1 MKLVEHFDHVT
12 PRERS
17 GAVSSDRSHY
27 QKDWAL
33 CKILKLHLGSEDYL
47 VAFDIHDDVVIFK
60 PESDPDAICFFQI
73 KTKDE
78 GSWSLNSLIGR
89 HKGKKGA
96 LLSSI
101 VGNLYH
107 NLMLFPSFTE
117 SLTLVSNAP
126 FKIAISN
133 DKKKSATVLTDALTP
148 FEKVPE
154 NNRKKILAALRAEH
168 SLSDDPVLDAL
179 LWFEQADLP
188 LQGHDVFTKGK
199 LSEFFSDV
207 NPGGRYNIP
216 VVYRVLI
223 DEIRRRNDYS
233 QKNLIFEQMRLHKSI
248 GRTSFEGMLKVV
260 AIDDSCDRAWS
271 YLSGILQAEGMAFKT
286 IETLRRAWQRVEAQ
300 RTDLSAPFRALLESL
315 PPSLEL
321 THSTLTV
328 TIETALASLKGK
340 MADALVFD
348 DDFLRAAL
356 LMRLRDVL

>member
-1 MKLVEHFDHVT
+1 MRLVEHFDHVT

-47 VAFDIHDDVVIFK
+47 VAFDIHDDVVVFK
-60 PESDPDAICFFQI
+60 PESDPDAVCFYQI

-78 GSWSLNSLIGR
+78 GSWSLNSLIAR
-89 HKGKKGA
+89 KKGKKGTS
-96 LLSSI
+96 LPSI
-101 VGNLYH
+101 LGNLYH
-107 NLMLFPSFTE
+107 NRTLFSSFTE
-117 SLTLVSNAP
+117 SLTLVSNAG
-126 FKIAISN
+126 FKIAISS
-133 DKKKSATVLTDALTP
+133 DKKKSPSVLTDPLTP
-148 FEKVPE
+148 FEKLPE
-154 NNRKKILAALRAEH
+154 KNRKRILAAIRAEH
-168 SLSDDPVLDAL
+168 SLSGDPALDAL

-199 LSEFFSDV
+199 LSEFFSEV
-207 NPGGRYNIP
+207 NPGGRYNVP

-233 QKNLIFEQMRLHKSI
+233 QKNLVFEDMQLHKSI

-260 AIDDSCDRAWS
+260 AIDDSCDLAWS
-271 YLSGILQAEGMAFKT
+271 YLSGILQAEGMAFKSL
-286 IETLRRAWQRVEAQ
+286 ETLRRAWQKVEAE
-300 RTDLSAPFRALLESL
+300 RTDLSAPFRTLLESL
-315 PPSLEL
+315 PPSLDL
-321 THSTLTV
+321 THAALTP

-348 DDFLRAAL
+348 DDFLRATL